1 MARSNKK
8 RRIKRR
14 KSKKAGDPAALNK
27 FKSTAKK
34 LGKEKAFQS
43 KWDREIG
50 TSIKKIQKHFPE
62 ESRIAT
68 LQKTEEALKK
78 RAERQNRFD
87 KLAMSRPPR
96 VDSVKDTN
104 ILGME
109 RSPEKIENLTR
120 KKQKKSDKKF
130 YNTLMSEMNTVL
142 TDKSHPNHF
151 NERRK
156 RILNLV
162 KEKDKDSYREICGY
176 TNPSQSNTG
185 CSKRIYEKIEPNGTK
200 RGTDLLDVIA
210 KKYGITPKMELVKK
224 RKTTKTRSSSAG
236 RKRRKRTKKKRHIIT
251 RKNKRKRLRRTKK
264 RRRGGMPKG
273 PKPKPSSS
281 SFRKSSF
288 RPLGARDKFKK
299 TRKKKLRFSRSP
311 TVTSGLNTMSTGD
324 SSAEK
329 KFEPISNET
338 EEQSK
343 MDMAENT
350 ELINLFSNM
359 RTPSEAERSHN
370 SDKTL
375 ASPKPE

>member
-14 KSKKAGDPAALNK
+14 KSKKAGNTAALNK

-62 ESRIAT
+62 ESRKAT
-68 LQKTEEALKK
+68 LQKTEAALKK
-78 RAERQNRFD
+78 RAERHSQFD
-87 KLAMSRPPR
+87 KLALTRPPR

-104 ILGME
+104 FFGRE
-109 RSPEKIENLTR
+109 RSPDKIERNTR
-120 KKQKKSDKKF
+120 KKQQKSDKKF
-130 YNTLMSEMNTVL
+130 FKNLQHEINMVL

-162 KEKDKDSYREICGY
+162 KEKDADSYREICGY
-176 TNPSQSNTG
+176 LNPSQSNTG

-236 RKRRKRTKKKRHIIT
+236 RKRRKKTKKKRHIIT
-251 RKNKRKRLRRTKK
+251 RKNKRKRRRRTKK
-264 RRRGGMPKG
+264 
-273 PKPKPSSS
+273 
-281 SFRKSSF
+281 
-288 RPLGARDKFKK
+288 
-299 TRKKKLRFSRSP
+299 
-311 TVTSGLNTMSTGD
+311 
-324 SSAEK
+324 
-329 KFEPISNET
+329 
-338 EEQSK
+338 Q
-343 MDMAENT
+343 
-350 ELINLFSNM
+350 
-359 RTPSEAERSHN
+359 
-370 SDKTL
+370 
-375 ASPKPE
+375 